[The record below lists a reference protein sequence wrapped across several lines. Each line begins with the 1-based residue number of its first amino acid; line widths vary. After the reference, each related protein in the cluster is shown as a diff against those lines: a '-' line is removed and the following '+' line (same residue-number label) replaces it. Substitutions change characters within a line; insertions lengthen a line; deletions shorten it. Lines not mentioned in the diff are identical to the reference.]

1 MGSGLSAEPAPSASD
16 VPPAGLKSAR
26 KKKHQVSGWFQT
38 PLFTPFLGPQPRLHI
53 HRHPT
58 QDDVVKV
65 IDDLKGKCDDL
76 EDELATSHDDNRVL
90 RKRLDA
96 LTASQ
101 LHGAAG
107 GVDETVEA
115 PPEKW
120 MLLDFLMQLC
130 QSPGD
135 LDDDELQQ
143 RETALT
149 KALQYSALS
158 PLRNVARKYGL
169 NGSSDDEVS
178 VSASTVDGSAPNGEA
193 LAGAVRDALFPE
205 EDRQLLRDVCES
217 EALAQ
222 LSMVHDELHGAK
234 QAAEKWQAEGERLQA
249 RVTELE
255 AQVEGERKCREEAE
269 ASVAEMSERE
279 EAARGA
285 AEAEAAAI
293 EAAEEGGFPPADVM
307 DEEAVG
313 EEDESDA
320 AEAEQEEA
328 GEEQE
333 EADRVEME
341 EDVQEG
347 DEEEAAA
354 EAEEEAEVEAEAD
367 DDFVDDVVSAPAAV
381 EDITEGAGS
390 DDEEEEEEEE
400 AMPPPPPAAG
410 KKAPK
415 SPLVSSDTD
424 SPNPEVSTPSP

>member
-1 MGSGLSAEPAPSASD
+1 
-16 VPPAGLKSAR
+16 
-26 KKKHQVSGWFQT
+26 
-38 PLFTPFLGPQPRLHI
+38 
-53 HRHPT
+53 
-58 QDDVVKV
+58 VVKV

-76 EDELATSHDDNRVL
+76 EDELATYHDDNRVL

-96 LTASQ
+96 LTAAQ

-143 RETALT
+143 REAALT

-169 NGSSDDEVS
+169 NGASTDDEAS
-178 VSASTVDGSAPNGEA
+178 VSASTVDGSGPNGHGEA

-249 RVTELE
+249 RVAELE
-255 AQVEGERKCREEAE
+255 AQAESEGKRREEAE
-269 ASVAEMSERE
+269 AAVVEMSERE
-279 EAARGA
+279 EAARAA
-285 AEAEAAAI
+285 AEAEAAEI
-293 EAAEEGGFPPADVM
+293 EAAAEAGFPPADAM
-307 DEEAVG
+307 DEEVA
-313 EEDESDA
+313 D
-320 AEAEQEEA
+320 EA
-328 GEEQE
+328 GEGEAAEGEGEAAEGEGEAAEGEAAEGEAACEEQE
-333 EADRVEME
+333 QEVEGDRVEME
-341 EDVQEG
+341 QEVEEG
-347 DEEEAAA
+347 DDEEDQAGE
-354 EAEEEAEVEAEAD
+354 EAEEEAEG
-367 DDFVDDVVSAPAAV
+367 DFVDDVVGAPAPV
-381 EDITEGAGS
+381 EDLTGDIAEAEEDAEAAAEDEDAGS
-390 DDEEEEEEEE
+390 DDDEEAEAEAEAEAEEEVL
-400 AMPPPPPAAG
+400 PPPPPAAA

-415 SPLVSSDTD
+415 SPLVSEWLG
-424 SPNPEVSTPSP
+424 PVLGPV

>member
-1 MGSGLSAEPAPSASD
+1 M
-16 VPPAGLKSAR
+16 
-26 KKKHQVSGWFQT
+26 
-38 PLFTPFLGPQPRLHI
+38 
-53 HRHPT
+53 
-58 QDDVVKV
+58 KV

-96 LTASQ
+96 LTAAQ

-143 RETALT
+143 REAALT

-169 NGSSDDEVS
+169 NGASDDEAS

-249 RVTELE
+249 RVAELE
-255 AQVEGERKCREEAE
+255 AQAESEGKRREEAE
-269 ASVAEMSERE
+269 AAVVEMSERE
-279 EAARGA
+279 EAARTA
-285 AEAEAAAI
+285 AEAEAAEI
-293 EAAEEGGFPPADVM
+293 EAAAEAGFPPADAM
-307 DEEAVG
+307 DEEVADEEG
-313 EEDESDA
+313 EDEA
-320 AEAEQEEA
+320 AEGEGEAAEGEAAEEEQA
-328 GEEQE
+328 EEGEEQE
-333 EADRVEME
+333 VEEDRVEME
-341 EDVQEG
+341 QEVEEG
-347 DEEEAAA
+347 DDDEEEAGE
-354 EAEEEAEVEAEAD
+354 EAEEEAEG
-367 DDFVDDVVSAPAAV
+367 DFVDDVVGAPAAV
-381 EDITEGAGS
+381 EDITEDAEAAAEDEDAGS
-390 DDEEEEEEEE
+390 DDDEEAEAEEEEEVL
-400 AMPPPPPAAG
+400 PPPPPAAA

-415 SPLVSSDTD
+415 SPLVSQWLG
-424 SPNPEVSTPSP
+424 PVLGPV